1 MSQANESTYD
11 VAVIGAGSAGLVA
24 RRAALAEGATVILC
38 DPGPYGTTCARVG
51 CMPSKLLIAPA
62 EIARRARHAG
72 PLGLDIGG
80 LTVDASRLFGRVRAE
95 RDRFAGFVVEDV
107 ERLSED
113 ELIRERVRFDGPT
126 TLVTA
131 SGRRVEARSTVIA
144 TGSTI
149 IVPGIFRTLTT
160 TLLTSDTI
168 FELQHIPRRLAVI
181 GGGIIG
187 LELGQAM
194 AALGAAVTVFD
205 MRESLGPTTDP
216 EVNATILESMGRE
229 LSLHLGGAI
238 VDAREDG
245 GVATLVFEKDG
256 VRTQHDVDAVLVSV
270 GRSPNVANLGLETT
284 GAALGPR
291 GLPRF
296 DPHSLHL
303 PGTPLFVAGDAN
315 GDRPLLHEAAD
326 EGRIAGRNA
335 ADYARHGALG
345 VHRYDRRTPLAV
357 AFTHPQIAMVGLT
370 HEEAMRRGAAIG
382 TVSFRNQGRA
392 RVMAENQGLLR
403 VYGERG
409 SGRLLGAELCA
420 PDGEHLAHL
429 LAWAVQTRMTVLDA
443 LEMPFY
449 HPVVEEGLR
458 TALRDLAE
466 ACGLGKAPPLR
477 CLDCGPGA

>member
-1 MSQANESTYD
+1 MQEHLDYTHD

-24 RRAALAEGATVILC
+24 RRAAIAEGASVILC

-62 EIARRARHAG
+62 EIARKARHAG
-72 PLGLDIGG
+72 PLGLDIADVA
-80 LTVDASRLFGRVRAE
+80 VDAGRLFGRVRAE
-95 RDRFAGFVVEDV
+95 RDRFAGFVVDDV
-107 ERLSED
+107 ESLPGD
-113 ELIRERVRFDGPT
+113 ALIRERVRFEGPT

-131 SGRRVEARSTVIA
+131 SGRRLHPRATVIA
-144 TGSTI
+144 TGSSI
-149 IVPGIFRTLTT
+149 IVPRVFGGLRE

-168 FELQHIPRRLAVI
+168 FELQQIPKRLAVV

-194 AALGAAVTVFD
+194 AALGADVSLFD
-205 MRESLGPTTDP
+205 MRETLGPTTDP
-216 EVNATILESMGRE
+216 EVNAAILESVGRE
-229 LSLHLGGAI
+229 LTLHLGGAI
-238 VDAREDG
+238 VEATEAH
-245 GVATLVFEKDG
+245 GVATIVFERAG
-256 VRTQHDVDAVLVSV
+256 TRTRHEVDAVLVAV
-270 GRSPNVANLGLETT
+270 GRAPNIGGLGLDTT
-284 GAALGPR
+284 GVVLDAR
-291 GLPRF
+291 GLPEF
-296 DPHSLHL
+296 DRHSLHL
-303 PGTPLFVAGDAN
+303 TGTPLFIAGDAN

-335 ADYARHGALG
+335 ADLARHGALG
-345 VHRYDRRTPLAV
+345 VHRYDRRTPLAI

-370 HEEAMRRGAAIG
+370 HAEAMRRGAAMG
-382 TVSFRNQGRA
+382 SVSFRNQGRA

-409 SGRLLGAELCA
+409 SGRLLGAELSA
-420 PDGEHLAHL
+420 PEGEHLAHL
-429 LAWAVQTRMTVLDA
+429 LAWAIQARMTVLDA

-477 CLDCGPGA
+477 CRDCGPGA